1 MGLALLVFAI
11 VAVGSLLQRVS
22 GMGLG
27 LVAGSILS
35 IVMGPIEG
43 ILVVNLLAAIN
54 ATMTTVIVRKSV
66 DWKKF
71 WLIAPVLVFGAIPGA
86 WLIRVVSGPTLQV
99 VVGTLLLGA
108 LATVTFGVQR
118 IPHAQGRAPAVIAG
132 IIAGFMNT
140 LAGIAGPGITVYAQV
155 ARWPQVPFAA
165 TLQPI
170 FIVSG
175 LVSLTVKV
183 ASGAGTV
190 ASVTPWVWIFGI
202 LGMIAGIFIGAR
214 ASQKIPR
221 STARKISLS
230 VATLGGVMVLLRGL
244 VGLF

>member
-1 MGLALLVFAI
+1 MSLALLVFAI

-35 IVMGPIEG
+35 VAMGPVEG

-54 ATMTTVIVRKSV
+54 ATMTTVIVRKNV
-66 DWKKF
+66 DWQKF
-71 WLIAPVLVFGAIPGA
+71 FLIAPVVVLGAIPGA
-86 WLIRVVSGPTLQV
+86 WLITVVSGAMLQV
-99 VVGTLLLGA
+99 VVGSLLLSA
-108 LATVTFGVQR
+108 LAIVTFGVQR
-118 IPHAQGRAPAVIAG
+118 IPHAQGKIPAVITG
-132 IIAGFMNT
+132 VIAGFMNT
-140 LAGIAGPGITVYAQV
+140 LAGIAGPAITVYAQV
-155 ARWPQVPFAA
+155 SRWSQVPFAA

-175 LVSLTVKV
+175 LVSLTVKIV
-183 ASGAGTV
+183 SGAGTV
-190 ASVTPWVWIFGI
+190 ASVSSWVWFFGI
-202 LGMIAGIFIGAR
+202 FGMIAGISIGAR

-221 STARKISLS
+221 PTARKISLS
-230 VATLGGVMVLLRGL
+230 VATLGGIMVLVRGL